1 MHLDL
6 GAGDGRYA
14 AALAKADP
22 ATLHVA
28 VEPNHASMVEASR
41 AAMRGSPA
49 APNPVFLLG
58 AWGNLPGPLTA
69 ASRITVLFPWGSL
82 LQAVATA
89 NPELVER
96 LRAVAA
102 PDARIEIVTAIEP
115 ATDRSELRRLGLDRF
130 TPAAMATAWREHGL
144 AVEQTPLGPDHPY
157 QTTWWRRIRRTPGRT
172 ATLTRVTLPGLAP
185 LARRGQQRSR

>member
-1 MHLDL
+1 
-6 GAGDGRYA
+6 
-14 AALAKADP
+14 
-22 ATLHVA
+22 
-28 VEPNHASMVEASR
+28 MVEASR

-69 ASRITVLFPWGSL
+69 ASLITVLFPWGSL

-89 NPELVER
+89 DGDLVER
-96 LRAVAA
+96 LTATAA
-102 PDARIEIVTAIEP
+102 PDASIEIVTAIEP
-115 ATDRSELRRLGLDRF
+115 ATDRSELRRLGLDGF
-130 TPAAMATAWREHGL
+130 TREAMATAWREHGL

-172 ATLTRVTLPGLAP
+172 ATLTRVTLPGRALP
-185 LARRGQQRSR
+185 VQRERQRSR

>member
-41 AAMRGSPA
+41 AAVRGLPA

-89 NPELVER
+89 NPELVDR

-102 PDARIEIVTAIEP
+102 PDARLEIVTAIEP
-115 ATDRSELRRLGLDRF
+115 ATDRSELRRLSLDGF
-130 TPAAMATAWREHGL
+130 TPEAMATAWRERGF
-144 AVEQTPLGPDHPY
+144 AVEQTALDPSHAY
-157 QTTWWRRIRRTPGRT
+157 QTTWWRRIRHTPGRT
-172 ATLTRVTLPGLAP
+172 ATLTQVTLPGQAP
-185 LARRGQQRSR
+185 PVRRGQRRSR